1 MSGSFVIAYAAVAA
15 VIVLLIGASL
25 FGVSRRA
32 VEAEMRQADERSRD
46 AGRDRDDTDIAA

>member
-32 VEAEMRQADERSRD
+32 VEAEMRMTDDHAGER
-46 AGRDRDDTDIAA
+46 RDRDDTDIAA